1 MSAALD
7 IDLLRSFAAI
17 ADAGSFTRAAERVGR
32 TQAAV
37 SLQMQRLEAL
47 AGCALFVR
55 SRGGSPVLTG
65 KGRYLLGRAQE
76 LVALND
82 DIVLSLKAPTALN
95 PAETSSSRLAVSI
108 VVRRFLNI
116 SGDATQDYLAQG
128 IGAAALGALSRM
140 RWLRVIA
147 DDGGT
152 LTRGARY
159 ALAGGV
165 AREGGRVRLRAQLVD
180 TESGSHLW
188 AETLDASADDVF
200 VVQDR
205 IAERVVGLLEPKLM
219 QSEILRARRKP
230 PPGADAYDLYLQAFP
245 LVSAHTEAKGRQA
258 IPLLE
263 KALALDPDYAAAHAL
278 LAWAHEL
285 CFARGGFEEAHRH
298 DAITHGQ
305 AAIADESD
313 DPIALAVGG
322 FVLAF
327 LAVDRDVALASIA
340 RAAEINPA
348 SATVAYLGA
357 QANAISCRAD
367 AAGAYAARALSL
379 SPSHPLAFEAHLG
392 LGVRAEIEER
402 WDDAAAC
409 TARAIQV
416 KPGFGS
422 CYFVHAIALA
432 LGGRADSA
440 GSAIRRGLEL
450 EPAFRSRMFE
460 EFQFPPEILNKTM
473 DGCRRLGLPA

>member
-17 ADAGSFTRAAERVGR
+17 ADAGSFTRAATRVGR

-37 SLQMQRLEAL
+37 SLQVQRLEAL

-55 SRGGSPVLTG
+55 SRGGSPILTD
-65 KGRYLLGRAQE
+65 KGRYLLGRARE

-82 DIVLSLKAPTALN
+82 DIVLSLKEPMLPIGAESPQRRIPT
-95 PAETSSSRLAVSI
+95 SI
-108 VVRRFLNI
+108 VVCRFRNM
-116 SGDATQDYLAQG
+116 SGDRSQDYLAQG
-128 IGAAALGALSRM
+128 INAATLGALSRM
-140 RWLRVIA
+140 RWLRVIVDEEKA
-147 DDGGT
+147 
-152 LTRGARY
+152 GARDARY
-159 ALAGGV
+159 MLSGGV
-165 AREGGRVRLRAQLVD
+165 AREGGRIRLRAQLID

-188 AETLDASADDVF
+188 AETFDESVDDVF
-200 VVQDR
+200 VIQDR
-205 IAERVVGLLEPKLM
+205 IAERVAGLLEPKLM
-219 QSEILRARRKP
+219 QSEILRARRKAS
-230 PPGADAYDLYLQAFP
+230 PGADAYDLYLQAFA
-245 LVSAHTEAKGRQA
+245 LVGEHTEAKGHQA

-263 KALALDPDYAAAHAL
+263 KALALDPDYGAAHAL

-285 CFARGGFEEAHRH
+285 CFARGGFHEVHRR
-298 DAITHGQ
+298 DAIVHGQ
-305 AAIADESD
+305 AAIADDND

-340 RAAEINPA
+340 RAAEMNPA

-357 QANAISCRAD
+357 QASAISCRPD

-392 LGVRAEIEER
+392 LSVRAELEER
-402 WDDAAAC
+402 WDDAAIC

-422 CYFVHAIALA
+422 GHLLHAIALA
-432 LGGRADSA
+432 LGGRADEA

-460 EFQFPPEILNKTM
+460 EFRFPSELLGMTL
-473 DGCRRLGLPA
+473 DGCRRLGLPM

>member
-17 ADAGSFTRAAERVGR
+17 AEAGSFTRAAERVGR

-47 AGCALFVR
+47 AGCTLFVR

-65 KGRYLLGRAQE
+65 KGRYLLDRARE

-82 DIVLSLKAPTALN
+82 DIILSLKAPTAPSQAEN
-95 PAETSSSRLAVSI
+95 PSQRLAVSI
-108 VVRRFLNI
+108 VVRRFLNM

-128 IGAAALGALSRM
+128 ISAATLGALSRM
-140 RWLRVIA
+140 RWLGVIS

-152 LTRGARY
+152 VTRAARY
-159 ALAGGV
+159 ALSGGV
-165 AREGGRVRLRAQLVD
+165 AREGGRVRLRAQLID

-188 AETLDASADDVF
+188 AETFDASVEDVF

-205 IAERVVGLLEPKLM
+205 IAERVAGLLEPQLM
-219 QSEILRARRKP
+219 QSEIVRARRKA
-230 PPGADAYDLYLQAFP
+230 PPGADAYDLYLQAFA

-263 KALALDPDYAAAHAL
+263 KALARDPDYGAAHAL

-285 CFARGGFEEAHRH
+285 CFARGGFNEAHRSE
-298 DAITHGQ
+298 AIVHGQ

-313 DPIALAVGG
+313 DPIALAIGG

-357 QANAISCRAD
+357 QANAISCRPD

-392 LGVRAEIEER
+392 LAVRAEIEER
-402 WDDAAAC
+402 WEDAAAC

-422 CYFVHAIALA
+422 GYLLHAIALA
-432 LGGRADSA
+432 LGGRTNAA

-450 EPAFRSRMFE
+450 EPGFRSRMFE
-460 EFQFPPEILNKTM
+460 EFQIPPELLVMTL
-473 DGCRRLGLPA
+473 DGCRRLRLPT

>member
-1 MSAALD
+1 MNAALD

-17 ADAGSFTRAAERVGR
+17 AEAGSFTRAAERVGR

-55 SRGGSPVLTG
+55 SRGGPPDLTG
-65 KGRYLLGRAQE
+65 KGRYLLNRARE

-82 DIVLSLKAPTALN
+82 DIVLSLKTATAPIE
-95 PAETSSSRLAVSI
+95 AESPPRRLATSI
-108 VVRRFLNI
+108 VVWRFRNM

-128 IGAAALGALSRM
+128 INAATLGALSRI

-147 DDGGT
+147 DDGGCA
-152 LTRGARY
+152 TRGARY

-165 AREGGRVRLRAQLVD
+165 AREGGRIRLRAQLID

-188 AETLDASADDVF
+188 AETFDASVDHVF

-205 IAERVVGLLEPKLM
+205 LAERVAGLLEPKLM
-219 QSEILRARRKP
+219 QSEISRARRKSSP
-230 PPGADAYDLYLQAFP
+230 VADAYDLYLQAFA
-245 LVSAHTEAKGRQA
+245 LVGEHTEAKGRQA

-263 KALALDPDYAAAHAL
+263 KALTLEPDYGAAHAL

-285 CFARGGFEEAHRH
+285 CFARGGFHEVHRR
-298 DAITHGQ
+298 DAIVHGQ
-305 AAIADESD
+305 AAIADETD
-313 DPIALAVGG
+313 DPISLAIGG

-340 RAAEINPA
+340 RATEINPA
-348 SATVAYLGA
+348 CATVAYLGA

-392 LGVRAEIEER
+392 LGVRAQIEER
-402 WDDAAAC
+402 WEDAAAC

-422 CYFVHAIALA
+422 GYLIHAISLA
-432 LGGRADSA
+432 LGGQADTA

-450 EPAFRSRMFE
+450 EPGFCSRMFE
-460 EFQFPPEILNKTM
+460 EFRFPSELLDMTL